1 MTFYKI
7 ILAGCL
13 VLFAQSAWSQQGA
26 LSANSNTLVTRSPDS
41 RGWTDPALNHN
52 KLLQQTVEEGRYIL
66 IGTYKVKGSPYLFG
80 GNQNADLFTPT
91 EKAYNITI
99 SYNTYNQEVEFT
111 STSNPTTPLVK
122 EPGEVDSFTIK
133 QDIGKGMTQDLK
145 LVYAKLLG
153 SSEKTYYQ
161 ELEKGSRF
169 SLYKRYKSDLGYVP
183 DNYVQ
188 PELRQFDMLVDYYY
202 YDAEKKTLKKIKVNH
217 AAVIKEFKNEKDITP
232 ATSKEDFSANPEIS
246 LRKIIRYLNS

>member
-1 MTFYKI
+1 MIFRKI
-7 ILAGCL
+7 TLAGCL
-13 VLFAQSAWSQQGA
+13 VILIQSAYTQQGA
-26 LSANSNTLVTRSPDS
+26 LSANSNTLVTRTPDS

-52 KLLQQTVEEGRYIL
+52 KLLQQTVAEGRYVI

-91 EKAYNITI
+91 EKAYNINV

-111 STSNPTTPLVK
+111 SSSNPTTPLVK
-122 EPGEVDSFTIK
+122 EPGEVDSFIIK
-133 QDIGKGMTQDLK
+133 QDAAKGMTQDIK

-153 SSEKTYYQ
+153 SSEKTYFQ

-188 PELRQFDMLVDYYY
+188 PELRQFDLLVDYYY
-202 YDAEKKTLKKIKVNH
+202 YDAEKKTLKKLKTNH
-217 AAVIKEFKNEKDITP
+217 AAVIKEFKSEKDVTP
-232 ATSKEDFSANPEIS
+232 ATGKDDFSANPEIS